1 MIKKPVYYIITC
13 YNEHECIGHENTIH
27 PIDKWYSFLVLSL
40 QKTASLLIAIN
51 AQSQKIKLQ
60 HQEAF
65 LSFHLY
71 KICSLALLNPFKD
84 WNDADIISLPF
95 HIPQA

>member
-13 YNEHECIGHENTIH
+13 YNEHECISDEKHYT
-27 PIDKWYSFLVLSL
+27 DKWYSFLVLSL

-84 WNDADIISLPF
+84 WNDVDIISLPF

>member
-1 MIKKPVYYIITC
+1 MILLPVIM
-13 YNEHECIGHENTIH
+13 NMSVLVMKNTIH

-40 QKTASLLIAIN
+40 QKTASLLIAVN

-84 WNDADIISLPF
+84 WNDVDIISLPF